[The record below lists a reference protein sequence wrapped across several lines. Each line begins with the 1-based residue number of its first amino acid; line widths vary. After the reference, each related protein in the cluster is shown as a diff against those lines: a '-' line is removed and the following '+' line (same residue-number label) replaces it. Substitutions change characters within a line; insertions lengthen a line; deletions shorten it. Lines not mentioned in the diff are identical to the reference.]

1 MDRFAVAMLG
11 LDLLDQTRIRLACS
25 LLLAEKMSIS
35 FVDENENPDLCIFG
49 LDNSEGMDKWKK
61 NKVKSHSVIL
71 VSRHYQG
78 GAPWLPHGTT
88 VNEFRK
94 LIHQAILSKRD
105 GRNSRQN
112 DEIAYPLLLNE
123 ILNPSLATTKLFRLR
138 TTECLIDTKSRRI
151 YLAHNVEIIDFI
163 GIIRATGWVSIAI
176 DDSDLDRLSTTF
188 PRCISFE
195 SIVFGLSGA
204 ECLHISKVNK
214 EQYVTL
220 KLWPELIPE
229 TISSAQLLAI
239 ARLHARSWK
248 PQHLAEASNLS
259 LTTTLGLLSAA
270 LECGLLVVD
279 KNPPDEQNVI
289 PVPQNTGFLVWVA
302 RRFGLRTSKE

>member
-35 FVDENENPDLCIFG
+35 FVEENEDPDLCIFG
-49 LDNSEGMDKWKK
+49 LDSSEGMDKWKK
-61 NKVKSHSVIL
+61 NKVKSQSVIL

-94 LIHQAILSKRD
+94 FIHQAILSKRD
-105 GRNSRQN
+105 GRNSHHG
-112 DEIAYPLLLNE
+112 DETAYPLLLHE
-123 ILNPSLATTKLFRLR
+123 ILNPSLATVKLFRLR
-138 TTECLIDTKSRRI
+138 SIECLIDTKNRCV
-151 YLAHNVEIIDFI
+151 YLAKNVEIIDFI
-163 GIIRATGWVSIAI
+163 GILRATGWVAVPLNE
-176 DDSDLDRLSTTF
+176 SDLDPLGIMF
-188 PRCISFE
+188 PRCVSFE
-195 SIVFGLSGA
+195 SLLFGLSGA
-204 ECLHISKVNK
+204 ECLHISKLNSD
-214 EQYVTL
+214 QYVKL

-248 PQHLAEASNLS
+248 PQNLAEASNLS

-279 KNPPDEQNVI
+279 KNPPDEQSAS